1 MLKEKEQGDLTMNFS
16 MIDNEKD
23 RAGFLDGVRIPWL
36 FGVDVTEIRPTG
48 RIKVRISC
56 RLPVGD
62 EVQQEK

>member
-1 MLKEKEQGDLTMNFS
+1 MNFS

-48 RIKVRISC
+48 HIKVRISC